1 MVQVS
6 LLKLESHCRSS
17 VEFIIISIIS
27 IIIISPLFTE
37 IDLEKP
43 FLSRLKRLHNFKER
57 V

>member
-1 MVQVS
+1 MWQV
-6 LLKLESHCRSS
+6 LELESYCRSS
-17 VEFIIISIIS
+17 VELIII

>member
-1 MVQVS
+1 MWQVS

-17 VEFIIISIIS
+17 VEFIII
-27 IIIISPLFTE
+27 IIIISPLFSE